1 MKNKKIM
8 TAMIVIILIL
18 LVTIIV
24 GTVLNMAG
32 IDFLKLVNN
41 KNNIE
46 EIANNEKTENMANIQ
61 INAEQNSDLT
71 EQNTNNEENGN
82 VNIQE
87 IRAAAVMQNDNE
99 VINEISSRSQV
110 ARQIIPEPE
119 TLYIDTDENSAKN
132 TDEYE
137 ELKQY
142 IKLED
147 VKISFNMDVS
157 KTTGLSKSDFIT
169 LVQNMKYDRTKILAK
184 NAGWIWECCQK
195 YNVNEIFVL
204 GVCGIESAWCSAPQH
219 QRTHNYS
226 SLMNKGKLIPY
237 ASDEAGFE
245 AMIQLLG
252 QRYLTPGAS
261 FYHGSTIT
269 GVGTCYC
276 NPNSWPKKVYTCMQQ
291 VFQ

>member
-8 TAMIVIILIL
+8 TAMIVIILML

-119 TLYIDTDENSAKN
+119 ILYIDTDENSAKN

-195 YNVNEIFVL
+195 YN
-204 GVCGIESAWCSAPQH
+204 
-219 QRTHNYS
+219 YS